1 MGFYQRRILPT
12 FLDKMTNQP
21 KLNELRLEQL
31 ASARGR
37 LLEIGFGTGLN
48 AAYYPS
54 EVERVVALDSNPG
67 VERLARKRIAAA
79 SVPIEFLLGASERL
93 PFENGAFDTVV
104 TTLVLCSV
112 SDVARALAEVRRVLA
127 PGGRYLVLEHG
138 LADDA
143 KIQKWQKRLNPLNR
157 AMLGGCN
164 LDRPTTELVT
174 AAGFRFD
181 SLREFYADGAPSFAA
196 FTTVGA
202 AAAV

>member
-1 MGFYQRRILPT
+1 M
-12 FLDKMTNQP
+12 
-21 KLNELRLEQL
+21 
-31 ASARGR
+31 
-37 LLEIGFGTGLN
+37 
-48 AAYYPS
+48 
-54 EVERVVALDSNPG
+54 
-67 VERLARKRIAAA
+67 
-79 SVPIEFLLGASERL
+79 PIDFLLGAGERL

-112 SDVARALAEVRRVLA
+112 CDVARALGEVRRVLA

-164 LDRPTTELVT
+164 LNRPTTELVT
-174 AAGFRFD
+174 SAGFRFD
-181 SLREFYADGAPSFAA
+181 SLREFYADGAPRFAA